1 MGAETNSKHR
11 AFRKLMCLSLF
22 VNDPQ
27 ELRFEVSLEGYVVR
41 RLDPHVLDHLV
52 RVQNPWD

>member
-1 MGAETNSKHR
+1 MGAETSSKHR
-11 AFRKLMCLSLF
+11 AFRKLMYLSLF

-27 ELRFEVSLEGYVVR
+27 ELRFEVPLEGYVVC

-52 RVQNPWD
+52 RVQSPWD